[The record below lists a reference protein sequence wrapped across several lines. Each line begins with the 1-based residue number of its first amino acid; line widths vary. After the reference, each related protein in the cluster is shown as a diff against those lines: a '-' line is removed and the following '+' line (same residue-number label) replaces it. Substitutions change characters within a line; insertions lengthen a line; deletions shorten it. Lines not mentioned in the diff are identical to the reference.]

1 MMTNNNLKKL
11 LLDAKRISDHQEE
24 ISTLKGENFNVFS
37 ILKMESKENETHSAF
52 LGELLNPK
60 GSHGFGSLFLK
71 LFLDNLVVDNSIDIS
86 TAKLTLEKSIGLRND
101 VSLSGGRIDLFIEDH
116 IGNTLCIVNKIYASD
131 QDAQIARYCKYN
143 RGKNK
148 VLYLTL
154 NGEEPSEKSCL
165 DYQLDEDF
173 FLISYK
179 NDIIAWLELCQKEA
193 IHQPILRET
202 IYQYIIL
209 IKKLN
214 NQLSNHQME
223 QEIKSLI
230 ASNYKEASFISGHL
244 EEVELEYTEI
254 FVAEIIRQ
262 LQEELNDDFYIERK
276 KKLDEVWSGFWIK
289 NRNWHRE
296 LNVSF
301 EGDKII
307 TWGKTKYGV
316 HLRKEKFE
324 REKANRAIEFLNFY
338 DQMFSYNDQWLIW
351 KEILDFTTVE
361 LRSRLFEK
369 PKRLSLVNEMVEKL
383 KDLAIRLEKP
393 FTELSKTEVK

>member
-1 MMTNNNLKKL
+1 M
-11 LLDAKRISDHQEE
+11 
-24 ISTLKGENFNVFS
+24 
-37 ILKMESKENETHSAF
+37 
-52 LGELLNPK
+52 
-60 GSHGFGSLFLK
+60 
-71 LFLDNLVVDNSIDIS
+71 
-86 TAKLTLEKSIGLRND
+86 
-101 VSLSGGRIDLFIEDH
+101 
-116 IGNTLCIVNKIYASD
+116 
-131 QDAQIARYCKYN
+131 
-143 RGKNK
+143 
-148 VLYLTL
+148 YLTL